1 MRTLT
6 NGICTTNNLST
17 QFEKIYHPKATQQ
30 QFTSKS
36 FSNYQSL
43 FNAIV
48 NKSKNAPITYA
59 HAYNKQLQWGK
70 SHLKGS
76 PPFPKKQ

>member
-1 MRTLT
+1 MRTLP

-17 QFEKIYHPKATQQ
+17 QFEKKNHPKATQQ
-30 QFTSKS
+30 RFTSKI
-36 FSNYQSL
+36 FTNYQSL
-43 FNAIV
+43 FNTIV

-59 HAYNKQLQWGK
+59 HAYNKQLHGEK

-76 PPFPKKQ
+76 PPLPKKQ